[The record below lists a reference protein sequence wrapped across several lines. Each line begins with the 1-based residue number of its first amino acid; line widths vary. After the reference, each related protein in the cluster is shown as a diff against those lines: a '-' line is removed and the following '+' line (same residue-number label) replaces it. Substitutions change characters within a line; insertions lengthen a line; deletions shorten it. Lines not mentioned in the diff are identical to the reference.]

1 MNSYRDY
8 TTLHEGFFKD
18 IVDLTFNSDPEKFWD
33 HAKKYF
39 EYSKNTYRSKFK
51 SSISRNIATAAKGL
65 TAVFPVIVTEA
76 TPLDQAVMISKAVE
90 RKAVAMLQMLFAANQ
105 ITCAN
110 NAYDYLNKFHNNIDD
125 SLDWSKA
132 NVDDVINATNDIE
145 NIISANENTNIR
157 NLIEIN
163 IKRGIEAVQ
172 EDIKMNCN
180 HYLSENINPNSVN
193 NYIVRN
199 VLNDIQVISEAKVT
213 TSNGGVPKQT
223 GSATTSTSSSTTRT
237 GTSTSSSSRT
247 SKPTRHTSGSPV
259 RIQRGN
265 SVSDIMIMSNLKS
278 SYDVLNKMVI
288 KSDIEKANEAVPSL
302 MIINFKSRYGERTT
316 LSTAVI
322 GVKAMIHYVSSE
334 DMINKVMLKNSDRNG
349 LFNFIRATTREIS
362 FFKDFLFAVDRAK
375 VDALSKAGKGSSSS
389 IWKLLELRAN
399 ESKRRKSLLKNDAT
413 CSAIATIVITKAEVE
428 LIKKYH
434 RIDLSKAGT
443 LKSIMRGYSI
453 MCAAIIDDAIEKVD
467 FLWDDGSQGFETY
480 SFSSLEREESSGM
493 YKKVINMINKNAR

>member
-18 IVDLTFNSDPEKFWD
+18 IVDLTFNSDPDKFWD

-39 EYSKNTYRSKFK
+39 EYSKDTDRSKFN

-65 TAVFPVIVTEA
+65 TAIFPVIVTEA

-105 ITCAN
+105 ITSAN
-110 NAYDYLNKFHNNIDD
+110 NTYDYLNKFHNNIDD

-132 NVDDVINATNDIE
+132 NVDDVINATNDME
-145 NIISANENTNIR
+145 NIISANENANIR
-157 NLIEIN
+157 DLIEIN

-180 HYLSENINPNSVN
+180 YYLSESINPNSVN

-213 TSNGGVPKQT
+213 SSNGEVPKQT
-223 GSATTSTSSSTTRT
+223 GSTTTSTSSSSTA
-237 GTSTSSSSRT
+237 TSKPSSRT
-247 SKPTRHTSGSPV
+247 SRPTRHNSGSPV
-259 RIQRGN
+259 HIQRN
-265 SVSDIMIMSNLKS
+265 TSASDIMSNLKS

-316 LSTAVI
+316 LNTAVV

-375 VDALSKAGKGSSSS
+375 VDALSKAGKGSTSS

>member
-39 EYSKNTYRSKFK
+39 EYSKDTDRSKFN

-76 TPLDQAVMISKAVE
+76 TPLDQAIMISKAVE

-105 ITCAN
+105 ITSAN

-132 NVDDVINATNDIE
+132 NIDDVINATNDME
-145 NIISANENTNIR
+145 NIISANENANIR
-157 NLIEIN
+157 DLIEIN

-199 VLNDIQVISEAKVT
+199 VLNDIQVISEAT
-213 TSNGGVPKQT
+213 PSNGGVP
-223 GSATTSTSSSTTRT
+223 
-237 GTSTSSSSRT
+237 
-247 SKPTRHTSGSPV
+247 KPTRHTSGSPIH
-259 RIQRGN
+259 IQRGN
-265 SVSDIMIMSNLKS
+265 SVSDIMSNLKS

-375 VDALSKAGKGSSSS
+375 VDALSKAGKGSTSS

>member
-18 IVDLTFNSDPEKFWD
+18 IIDLVLSDNAFEKFWD
-33 HAKKYF
+33 KTQKVFQNKDTSCSKFNDAI
-39 EYSKNTYRSKFK
+39 SKN
-51 SSISRNIATAAKGL
+51 IASAAKGL

-76 TPLDQAVMISKAVE
+76 TPIDQAVMISKAVE

-105 ITCAN
+105 ITNAR

-125 SLDWSKA
+125 SLDWSTA
-132 NVDDVINATNDIE
+132 NIDDVINASNDLDDILE
-145 NIISANENTNIR
+145 DSNIKNI
-157 NLIEIN
+157 IEIN
-163 IKRGIEAVQ
+163 IKKGIEAIQ

-180 HYLSENINPNSVN
+180 YYLSENINPKSVN

-199 VLNDIQVISEAKVT
+199 VLNDIQVIEEA
-213 TSNGGVPKQT
+213 SFPEEPRHRVP
-223 GSATTSTSSSTTRT
+223 
-237 GTSTSSSSRT
+237 
-247 SKPTRHTSGSPV
+247 
-259 RIQRGN
+259 
-265 SVSDIMIMSNLKS
+265 SNLKAT
-278 SYDVLNKMVI
+278 YDTLNKSVL

-302 MIINFKSRYGERTT
+302 MIINFRIKSKYSSPTIN
-316 LSTAVI
+316 TAVI

-334 DMINKVMLKNSDRNG
+334 DMINKVMLKNSDKNG

-375 VDALSKAGKGSSSS
+375 VDALSKTGKGSSSN

-399 ESKRRKSLLKNDAT
+399 EAKRKKSLLSKDAS
-413 CSAIATIVITKAEVE
+413 CSAIATIVVTKAEVE

-434 RIDLSKAGT
+434 RIDISKAGT

-453 MCAAIIDDAIEKVD
+453 MCAAIIDDAVEKVD

>member
-39 EYSKNTYRSKFK
+39 EYSKNTNRSKFN

-180 HYLSENINPNSVN
+180 NYLSENINPNSVN

-213 TSNGGVPKQT
+213 PSNGGVPKQT
-223 GSATTSTSSSTTRT
+223 GSATTSTNSSSTA
-237 GTSTSSSSRT
+237 TSKSSSRT

>member
-18 IVDLTFNSDPEKFWD
+18 IIDLVLSDDTFEKFWD
-33 HAKKYF
+33 KTQKVFKNKDTSCSKFNDAI
-39 EYSKNTYRSKFK
+39 SKN
-51 SSISRNIATAAKGL
+51 IASAAKGL

-76 TPLDQAVMISKAVE
+76 TPIDQAVMISKAVE

-105 ITCAN
+105 ITNAR

-125 SLDWSKA
+125 SLDWSTA
-132 NVDDVINATNDIE
+132 NIDDVINASNDLDDILE
-145 NIISANENTNIR
+145 NSNIK
-157 NLIEIN
+157 NIIEIN
-163 IKRGIEAVQ
+163 IKRGIEAIQ

-180 HYLSENINPNSVN
+180 YYLSENINPKSVN

-199 VLNDIQVISEAKVT
+199 VLNDIQVIEEASFSEEPKHR
-213 TSNGGVPKQT
+213 VP
-223 GSATTSTSSSTTRT
+223 
-237 GTSTSSSSRT
+237 
-247 SKPTRHTSGSPV
+247 
-259 RIQRGN
+259 
-265 SVSDIMIMSNLKS
+265 SNLKAY
-278 SYDVLNKMVI
+278 YDTLNKSVL

-302 MIINFKSRYGERTT
+302 MIINFRIKSKYT
-316 LSTAVI
+316 LTPTINTAVI

-334 DMINKVMLKNSDRNG
+334 DMINKVMLKNSDKNG

-375 VDALSKAGKGSSSS
+375 VDALSKTGKGSSSN

-399 ESKRRKSLLKNDAT
+399 EAKRKKSLLSKDAS
-413 CSAIATIVITKAEVE
+413 CSAIATIVVTKAEVE

-434 RIDLSKAGT
+434 RIDISKAGT

-453 MCAAIIDDAIEKVD
+453 MCAAIIDDAVEKVD

-480 SFSSLEREESSGM
+480 SFSSLEREESSGLQ
-493 YKKVINMINKNAR
+493 

>member
-39 EYSKNTYRSKFK
+39 EYSKDTNRSKFN

-132 NVDDVINATNDIE
+132 NVDDVINATNDME
-145 NIISANENTNIR
+145 NIISANENANIR

-180 HYLSENINPNSVN
+180 HYLSESINPNSVN

-199 VLNDIQVISEAKVT
+199 VLNDIQVIEEIAGATMKPYGTNSVPGAKKPAT
-213 TSNGGVPKQT
+213 DKTKETKKSTRPSRHSNSV
-223 GSATTSTSSSTTRT
+223 S
-237 GTSTSSSSRT
+237 
-247 SKPTRHTSGSPV
+247 
-259 RIQRGN
+259 IQRGN
-265 SVSDIMIMSNLKS
+265 SVSDIMSNLKS

-375 VDALSKAGKGSSSS
+375 VDALSKAGKGSTSS

>member
-18 IVDLTFNSDPEKFWD
+18 IVDLTFNSDPDKFWD

-39 EYSKNTYRSKFK
+39 EYSKNTARSKFN

-132 NVDDVINATNDIE
+132 NVDDVINATNDME
-145 NIISANENTNIR
+145 NIISANENANIR

-199 VLNDIQVISEAKVT
+199 VLNDIQVISEGKVT
-213 TSNGGVPKQT
+213 PSNGGVPKQT
-223 GSATTSTSSSTTRT
+223 GSATTSTSSSSTA
-237 GTSTSSSSRT
+237 TSTSSSRT

-265 SVSDIMIMSNLKS
+265 SVSDIMSNLKS

-316 LSTAVI
+316 LSTAVV

-375 VDALSKAGKGSSSS
+375 VDALSKAGKGSTSS

>member
-18 IVDLTFNSDPEKFWD
+18 IIDLVLSDDTFEKFWD
-33 HAKKYF
+33 KTQKVFKNKDTSCSKFNDAI
-39 EYSKNTYRSKFK
+39 SKN
-51 SSISRNIATAAKGL
+51 IASAAKGL

-76 TPLDQAVMISKAVE
+76 TPIDQAVMISKAVE

-105 ITCAN
+105 ITNAR

-125 SLDWSKA
+125 SLDWSTA
-132 NVDDVINATNDIE
+132 NIDDVINASNDLDDILE
-145 NIISANENTNIR
+145 NSNIK
-157 NLIEIN
+157 NIIEIN
-163 IKRGIEAVQ
+163 IKRGIEAIQ

-180 HYLSENINPNSVN
+180 HYLSENINPKSVN

-199 VLNDIQVISEAKVT
+199 VLNDIQFIEEASVREDPIGKV
-213 TSNGGVPKQT
+213 P
-223 GSATTSTSSSTTRT
+223 
-237 GTSTSSSSRT
+237 
-247 SKPTRHTSGSPV
+247 
-259 RIQRGN
+259 
-265 SVSDIMIMSNLKS
+265 SNLKAT
-278 SYDVLNKMVI
+278 YDTLNKSFL

-302 MIINFKSRYGERTT
+302 MIINFRVKSNSYPIIN
-316 LSTAVI
+316 TAVI

-334 DMINKVMLKNSDRNG
+334 DMINKVMLKNSDKNG

-375 VDALSKAGKGSSSS
+375 VDALSKTGKGSSSN

-399 ESKRRKSLLKNDAT
+399 EAKRKKSLLSKNAS
-413 CSAIATIVITKAEVE
+413 CSAIATIVVTKAEVE

-434 RIDLSKAGT
+434 RIDISKAGT

-453 MCAAIIDDAIEKVD
+453 MCAAIIDDTVEKVD

>member
-18 IVDLTFNSDPEKFWD
+18 IIDLVLSDDTFEKFWD
-33 HAKKYF
+33 KTQKVFKNKDTSCSKFNDAI
-39 EYSKNTYRSKFK
+39 SKN
-51 SSISRNIATAAKGL
+51 IASAAKGL

-76 TPLDQAVMISKAVE
+76 TPIDQAVMISKAVE

-105 ITCAN
+105 ITNAR

-125 SLDWSKA
+125 SLDWSTA
-132 NVDDVINATNDIE
+132 NIDDVINASNDLDDILE
-145 NIISANENTNIR
+145 NSNIK
-157 NLIEIN
+157 NIIEIN
-163 IKRGIEAVQ
+163 IKRGIEAIQ

-180 HYLSENINPNSVN
+180 YYLSENINPKSVN

-199 VLNDIQVISEAKVT
+199 VLNDIQVIEEANFPEGKRDKV
-213 TSNGGVPKQT
+213 P
-223 GSATTSTSSSTTRT
+223 
-237 GTSTSSSSRT
+237 
-247 SKPTRHTSGSPV
+247 
-259 RIQRGN
+259 
-265 SVSDIMIMSNLKS
+265 SNLKA
-278 SYDVLNKMVI
+278 SYDALNKSVL

-302 MIINFKSRYGERTT
+302 MIINFRIKSKYT
-316 LSTAVI
+316 LTPTINTAVI

-334 DMINKVMLKNSDRNG
+334 DMINKVMLKNSDKNG

-375 VDALSKAGKGSSSS
+375 VDALSKTGKGSSSN

-399 ESKRRKSLLKNDAT
+399 EAKRKKSLLSKNAS
-413 CSAIATIVITKAEVE
+413 CSAIATIVVTKAEVE

-434 RIDLSKAGT
+434 RIDISKAGT

-453 MCAAIIDDAIEKVD
+453 MCAAIIDDAVEKVD

>member
-18 IVDLTFNSDPEKFWD
+18 IIDLVLSDDTFEKFWD
-33 HAKKYF
+33 KTQKVFKNKDTSCSKFNDAI
-39 EYSKNTYRSKFK
+39 SKN
-51 SSISRNIATAAKGL
+51 IASAAKGL

-76 TPLDQAVMISKAVE
+76 TPIDQAVMISKAVE

-105 ITCAN
+105 ITNAR

-125 SLDWSKA
+125 SLDWSTA
-132 NVDDVINATNDIE
+132 NIDDVINASNDLDDILE
-145 NIISANENTNIR
+145 NSNIK
-157 NLIEIN
+157 NIIEIN
-163 IKRGIEAVQ
+163 IKRGIEAIQ

-180 HYLSENINPNSVN
+180 HYLSENINPKSVN

-199 VLNDIQVISEAKVT
+199 VLNDIQVIEEA
-213 TSNGGVPKQT
+213 SFREDPISRVP
-223 GSATTSTSSSTTRT
+223 
-237 GTSTSSSSRT
+237 
-247 SKPTRHTSGSPV
+247 
-259 RIQRGN
+259 
-265 SVSDIMIMSNLKS
+265 SNLKAT
-278 SYDVLNKMVI
+278 YDTLNKSVL

-302 MIINFKSRYGERTT
+302 MIINFRVKSNYSGHPTIN
-316 LSTAVI
+316 TAVI

-334 DMINKVMLKNSDRNG
+334 DMVNKVMLKNSDKNG

-375 VDALSKAGKGSSSS
+375 VDALSKTGKGSSSN

-399 ESKRRKSLLKNDAT
+399 EAKRKKSLLSKDAS
-413 CSAIATIVITKAEVE
+413 CSAIATIVVTKAEVE

-434 RIDLSKAGT
+434 RIDISKAGT

-453 MCAAIIDDAIEKVD
+453 MCAAIIDDTVEKVD

>member
-1 MNSYRDY
+1 MNSYKDY

-18 IVDLTFNSDPEKFWD
+18 IVDLAFNSDPEEFWD

-39 EYSKNTYRSKFK
+39 ENKDASRSKFN

-65 TAVFPVIVTEA
+65 TAIFPVIVTEA

-105 ITCAN
+105 ITSAN

-132 NVDDVINATNDIE
+132 NIDDVINATNDIE
-145 NIISANENTNIR
+145 NIISANENANIR
-157 NLIEIN
+157 DLIEVN

-180 HYLSENINPNSVN
+180 YYLSENINPNSIN

-199 VLNDIQVISEAKVT
+199 VLDDIQVLGEGAVKLQ
-213 TSNGGVPKQT
+213 NGGVPIPSKK
-223 GSATTSTSSSTTRT
+223 ST
-237 GTSTSSSSRT
+237 SSRT
-247 SKPTRHTSGSPV
+247 SITNKPSSKNVKPTNHTHSGSPV
-259 RIQRGN
+259 NIRRNESFDNNTI
-265 SVSDIMIMSNLKS
+265 NLKS

-302 MIINFKSRYGERTT
+302 MIINFKSRYGDRTT

-375 VDALSKAGKGSSSS
+375 VDALSKAGKGSSSG

-399 ESKRRKSLLKNDAT
+399 EGKRRKSMLKNDAS
-413 CSAIATIVITKAEVE
+413 CSAIATIVITKAEVD

-434 RIDLSKAGT
+434 RIDISKAGT

-453 MCAAIIDDAIEKVD
+453 MCAAIIDDAIEKID

>member
-18 IVDLTFNSDPEKFWD
+18 IIDLVLSDDTFEKFWD
-33 HAKKYF
+33 KTQKVFKNKDTSCSKFNDAI
-39 EYSKNTYRSKFK
+39 SKN
-51 SSISRNIATAAKGL
+51 IASAAKGL

-76 TPLDQAVMISKAVE
+76 TPIDQAVMISKAVE

-105 ITCAN
+105 ITNAR

-125 SLDWSKA
+125 SLDWSTA
-132 NVDDVINATNDIE
+132 NIDDVINASNDLDDILE
-145 NIISANENTNIR
+145 NSNIK
-157 NLIEIN
+157 NIIEIN
-163 IKRGIEAVQ
+163 IKRGIEAIQ

-180 HYLSENINPNSVN
+180 YYLSENINPKSVN
-193 NYIVRN
+193 NYIVRT
-199 VLNDIQVISEAKVT
+199 VLNDIQVIEEANFPEGKRDR
-213 TSNGGVPKQT
+213 VP
-223 GSATTSTSSSTTRT
+223 
-237 GTSTSSSSRT
+237 
-247 SKPTRHTSGSPV
+247 
-259 RIQRGN
+259 
-265 SVSDIMIMSNLKS
+265 SNLKA
-278 SYDVLNKMVI
+278 SYDALNKSVL
-288 KSDIEKANEAVPSL
+288 KSDIEKANEAIPSL
-302 MIINFKSRYGERTT
+302 MIINFRVRSKYSNPDPTIN
-316 LSTAVI
+316 TAVI

-334 DMINKVMLKNSDRNG
+334 DMINKVMLKNSDKNG

-375 VDALSKAGKGSSSS
+375 VDALSKTGKGSSSN

-399 ESKRRKSLLKNDAT
+399 EAKRKKSLLSKDAS

-434 RIDLSKAGT
+434 RIDISKAGT

-453 MCAAIIDDAIEKVD
+453 MCAAIIDDTVEKVD

>member
-18 IVDLTFNSDPEKFWD
+18 IIDLVLSDDTFEKFWD
-33 HAKKYF
+33 KTQKVFKNKDTSCSKFNDAI
-39 EYSKNTYRSKFK
+39 SKN
-51 SSISRNIATAAKGL
+51 IASAAKGL

-76 TPLDQAVMISKAVE
+76 TPIDQAVMISKAVE

-105 ITCAN
+105 ITNAR

-125 SLDWSKA
+125 SLDWSTA
-132 NVDDVINATNDIE
+132 NIDDVINASNDLDDILE
-145 NIISANENTNIR
+145 NSNIK
-157 NLIEIN
+157 NIIEIN
-163 IKRGIEAVQ
+163 IKRGIEAIQ

-180 HYLSENINPNSVN
+180 HYLSENINPKSVN

-199 VLNDIQVISEAKVT
+199 VLNDIQVIEEA
-213 TSNGGVPKQT
+213 SFREDPISRVP
-223 GSATTSTSSSTTRT
+223 
-237 GTSTSSSSRT
+237 
-247 SKPTRHTSGSPV
+247 
-259 RIQRGN
+259 
-265 SVSDIMIMSNLKS
+265 SNLKAT
-278 SYDVLNKMVI
+278 YDTLNKSVL

-302 MIINFKSRYGERTT
+302 MIINFRVKSNYSGHPTIN
-316 LSTAVI
+316 TAVI

-334 DMINKVMLKNSDRNG
+334 DMVNKVMLKNSDKNG

-375 VDALSKAGKGSSSS
+375 VDALSKTGKGSSSN

-399 ESKRRKSLLKNDAT
+399 EAKRKKSLLSKDAS
-413 CSAIATIVITKAEVE
+413 CSAIATIVVTKAEVE

-434 RIDLSKAGT
+434 RIDISKAGT

-453 MCAAIIDDAIEKVD
+453 MCAAIIDDAVEKVD

>member
-39 EYSKNTYRSKFK
+39 EYSKDTDRSKFN

-65 TAVFPVIVTEA
+65 TAIFPVIVTEA
-76 TPLDQAVMISKAVE
+76 TPLDQAIMISKAVE

-105 ITCAN
+105 ITSAN

-132 NVDDVINATNDIE
+132 NVDDVINATNDME
-145 NIISANENTNIR
+145 NIISANENANIR

-199 VLNDIQVISEAKVT
+199 VLNDIQVIEEIAGASMKPYDT
-213 TSNGGVPKQT
+213 NSVPGTKKPDKT
-223 GSATTSTSSSTTRT
+223 KETKKSTKPSRHNS
-237 GTSTSSSSRT
+237 GT
-247 SKPTRHTSGSPV
+247 PV
-259 RIQRGN
+259 QRGN
-265 SVSDIMIMSNLKS
+265 SASDIMTNLKS

-316 LSTAVI
+316 LSTAVV

-375 VDALSKAGKGSSSS
+375 VDALSKAGKGSTSS

>member
-18 IVDLTFNSDPEKFWD
+18 IIDLVLSDNTFEKFWD
-33 HAKKYF
+33 KTQKVFKNKDTSCSKFNDAI
-39 EYSKNTYRSKFK
+39 SKN
-51 SSISRNIATAAKGL
+51 IASAAKGL

-76 TPLDQAVMISKAVE
+76 TPIDQAVMISKAVE

-105 ITCAN
+105 ITNAR

-125 SLDWSKA
+125 SLDWSTA
-132 NVDDVINATNDIE
+132 NIDDVINASNDLDDILE
-145 NIISANENTNIR
+145 NSNIK
-157 NLIEIN
+157 NIIEIN
-163 IKRGIEAVQ
+163 IKRGIEAIQ

-180 HYLSENINPNSVN
+180 HYLSENINPKSVN

-199 VLNDIQVISEAKVT
+199 VLNDIQVIEEA
-213 TSNGGVPKQT
+213 SFREDPISRVP
-223 GSATTSTSSSTTRT
+223 
-237 GTSTSSSSRT
+237 
-247 SKPTRHTSGSPV
+247 
-259 RIQRGN
+259 
-265 SVSDIMIMSNLKS
+265 SNLKAT
-278 SYDVLNKMVI
+278 YDTLNKSVL

-302 MIINFKSRYGERTT
+302 MIINFRVKSNYSGHPTIN
-316 LSTAVI
+316 TAVI

-334 DMINKVMLKNSDRNG
+334 DMVNKVMLKNSDKNG

-375 VDALSKAGKGSSSS
+375 VDALSKTGKGSSSN

-399 ESKRRKSLLKNDAT
+399 EAKRKKSLLSKDAS
-413 CSAIATIVITKAEVE
+413 CSAIATIVVTKAEVE

-434 RIDLSKAGT
+434 RIDISKAGT

-453 MCAAIIDDAIEKVD
+453 MCAAIIDDTVEKVD

>member
-18 IVDLTFNSDPEKFWD
+18 IIDLVLSDDAFEKFWD
-33 HAKKYF
+33 KTQKVFKNKDTSCSKFNDAI
-39 EYSKNTYRSKFK
+39 SKN
-51 SSISRNIATAAKGL
+51 IASAAKGL

-76 TPLDQAVMISKAVE
+76 TPIDQAVMISKAVE

-105 ITCAN
+105 ITNAR

-125 SLDWSKA
+125 SLDWSTA
-132 NVDDVINATNDIE
+132 NIDDVINASNDLDDILE
-145 NIISANENTNIR
+145 NSNIK
-157 NLIEIN
+157 NIIEIN
-163 IKRGIEAVQ
+163 IKRGIEAIQ

-180 HYLSENINPNSVN
+180 HYLSENINPKSVN

-199 VLNDIQVISEAKVT
+199 VLNDIQVIEEADFPEEPKHR
-213 TSNGGVPKQT
+213 VP
-223 GSATTSTSSSTTRT
+223 
-237 GTSTSSSSRT
+237 
-247 SKPTRHTSGSPV
+247 
-259 RIQRGN
+259 
-265 SVSDIMIMSNLKS
+265 SNLKAY
-278 SYDVLNKMVI
+278 YDTLNKSVL

-302 MIINFKSRYGERTT
+302 MIINFRIKSKYSSPTIN
-316 LSTAVI
+316 TAVI

-334 DMINKVMLKNSDRNG
+334 DMINKVMLKNSDKNG

-375 VDALSKAGKGSSSS
+375 VDALSKTGKGSSSN

-399 ESKRRKSLLKNDAT
+399 EAKRKKSLLSKDAS
-413 CSAIATIVITKAEVE
+413 CSAIATIVVTKAEVE

-434 RIDLSKAGT
+434 RIDISKAGT

-453 MCAAIIDDAIEKVD
+453 MCAAIIDDAVEKVD

>member
-18 IVDLTFNSDPEKFWD
+18 IIDLVLSDDTFEKFWD
-33 HAKKYF
+33 KTQKVFKNKDTSCSKFNDAI
-39 EYSKNTYRSKFK
+39 SKN
-51 SSISRNIATAAKGL
+51 IASAAKGL

-76 TPLDQAVMISKAVE
+76 TPIDQAVMISKAVE

-105 ITCAN
+105 ITNAR

-125 SLDWSKA
+125 SLDWSTA
-132 NVDDVINATNDIE
+132 NIDDVINASNDLDDILE
-145 NIISANENTNIR
+145 NSNIK
-157 NLIEIN
+157 NIIEIN
-163 IKRGIEAVQ
+163 IKRGIEAIQ

-180 HYLSENINPNSVN
+180 YYLSENINPKSVN

-199 VLNDIQVISEAKVT
+199 VLNDIQVIEEA
-213 TSNGGVPKQT
+213 SFREDPISRVP
-223 GSATTSTSSSTTRT
+223 
-237 GTSTSSSSRT
+237 
-247 SKPTRHTSGSPV
+247 
-259 RIQRGN
+259 
-265 SVSDIMIMSNLKS
+265 SNLKAT
-278 SYDVLNKMVI
+278 YDTLNKSVL
-288 KSDIEKANEAVPSL
+288 KSDIEKANESVPSL
-302 MIINFKSRYGERTT
+302 MIINFRVKSNYSGHPTIN
-316 LSTAVI
+316 TAVI

-334 DMINKVMLKNSDRNG
+334 DMVNKVMLKNSDKNG

-375 VDALSKAGKGSSSS
+375 VDALSKTGKGSSSN

-399 ESKRRKSLLKNDAT
+399 EAKRKKSLLSKDAS
-413 CSAIATIVITKAEVE
+413 CSAIATIVVTKAEVE

-434 RIDLSKAGT
+434 RIDISKAGT

-453 MCAAIIDDAIEKVD
+453 MCAAIIDDAVEKVD

>member
-18 IVDLTFNSDPEKFWD
+18 IIDLVLSDDTFEKFWD
-33 HAKKYF
+33 KTQKVFKNKDTSCSKFNDAI
-39 EYSKNTYRSKFK
+39 SKN
-51 SSISRNIATAAKGL
+51 IAFAAKGL

-76 TPLDQAVMISKAVE
+76 TPIDQAVMISKAVE

-105 ITCAN
+105 ITNAR

-125 SLDWSKA
+125 SLDWSTA
-132 NVDDVINATNDIE
+132 NIDDVINASNDLDDILE
-145 NIISANENTNIR
+145 NSNIK
-157 NLIEIN
+157 NIVEIN
-163 IKRGIEAVQ
+163 IKRGIEAIQ

-180 HYLSENINPNSVN
+180 YYLSENINPKSVN

-199 VLNDIQVISEAKVT
+199 VLNDIQVIEEVSFPE
-213 TSNGGVPKQT
+213 GQRQRVP
-223 GSATTSTSSSTTRT
+223 
-237 GTSTSSSSRT
+237 
-247 SKPTRHTSGSPV
+247 
-259 RIQRGN
+259 
-265 SVSDIMIMSNLKS
+265 SNLKA
-278 SYDVLNKMVI
+278 SYDALNKSVL

-302 MIINFKSRYGERTT
+302 MIINFRVKSKYSNPDPTIN
-316 LSTAVI
+316 TAVI

-334 DMINKVMLKNSDRNG
+334 DMINKVMLKNSDKNG

-375 VDALSKAGKGSSSS
+375 VDALSKTGKGSSSN

-399 ESKRRKSLLKNDAT
+399 EAKRKKSLLSKNAS
-413 CSAIATIVITKAEVE
+413 CSAIATIVVTKAEVE

-434 RIDLSKAGT
+434 RIDISKAGT

-453 MCAAIIDDAIEKVD
+453 MCAAIIDDAVEKVD

>member
-18 IVDLTFNSDPEKFWD
+18 IIDLVLSDDTFEKFWD
-33 HAKKYF
+33 KTQKVFKNKDTSCSKFNDAI
-39 EYSKNTYRSKFK
+39 SKN
-51 SSISRNIATAAKGL
+51 IASAAKGL

-76 TPLDQAVMISKAVE
+76 TPIDQAVMISKAVE

-105 ITCAN
+105 ITNAR

-125 SLDWSKA
+125 SLDWFTA
-132 NVDDVINATNDIE
+132 NIDDVINASNDLDDILE
-145 NIISANENTNIR
+145 NSNIK
-157 NLIEIN
+157 NIIEIN
-163 IKRGIEAVQ
+163 IKRGIEAIQ

-180 HYLSENINPNSVN
+180 YYLSENINPKSVN

-199 VLNDIQVISEAKVT
+199 VLNDIQVIEEASFSEEPKHR
-213 TSNGGVPKQT
+213 VP
-223 GSATTSTSSSTTRT
+223 
-237 GTSTSSSSRT
+237 
-247 SKPTRHTSGSPV
+247 
-259 RIQRGN
+259 
-265 SVSDIMIMSNLKS
+265 SNLKEY
-278 SYDVLNKMVI
+278 YDTLNKSVL

-302 MIINFKSRYGERTT
+302 MIINFRIKSKYT
-316 LSTAVI
+316 LTPTINTAVI

-334 DMINKVMLKNSDRNG
+334 DMINKVMLKNSDKNG

-375 VDALSKAGKGSSSS
+375 VDALSKTGKGSSSN

-399 ESKRRKSLLKNDAT
+399 EAKRKKSLLSKDAS
-413 CSAIATIVITKAEVE
+413 CSAIATIVVTKAEVE

-434 RIDLSKAGT
+434 RIDISKAGT

-453 MCAAIIDDAIEKVD
+453 MCAAIIDDAVEKVD

>member
-18 IVDLTFNSDPEKFWD
+18 IIDLVLSDDTFEKFWD
-33 HAKKYF
+33 KTQKVFKNKDTSCSKFNDAI
-39 EYSKNTYRSKFK
+39 SKN
-51 SSISRNIATAAKGL
+51 IASAAKGL

-76 TPLDQAVMISKAVE
+76 TPIDQAVMISKAVE

-105 ITCAN
+105 ITNAR

-125 SLDWSKA
+125 SLDWSTA
-132 NVDDVINATNDIE
+132 NIDDVINASNDLDDILE
-145 NIISANENTNIR
+145 NSNIK
-157 NLIEIN
+157 NIIEIN
-163 IKRGIEAVQ
+163 IKRGIEAIQ

-180 HYLSENINPNSVN
+180 HYLSENINPKSVN

-199 VLNDIQVISEAKVT
+199 VLNDIQVIEEASFSEEPKHR
-213 TSNGGVPKQT
+213 VP
-223 GSATTSTSSSTTRT
+223 
-237 GTSTSSSSRT
+237 
-247 SKPTRHTSGSPV
+247 
-259 RIQRGN
+259 
-265 SVSDIMIMSNLKS
+265 SNLKAY
-278 SYDVLNKMVI
+278 YDTLNKSVL

-302 MIINFKSRYGERTT
+302 MIINFRIKSKYT
-316 LSTAVI
+316 LTPTINTAVI

-334 DMINKVMLKNSDRNG
+334 DMINKVMLKNSDKNG

-375 VDALSKAGKGSSSS
+375 VDALSKTGKGSSSN

-399 ESKRRKSLLKNDAT
+399 EAKRKKSLLSKNAS
-413 CSAIATIVITKAEVE
+413 CSAIATIVVTKAEVE

-434 RIDLSKAGT
+434 RIDISKAGT

-453 MCAAIIDDAIEKVD
+453 MCAAIIDDAVEKVD

>member
-39 EYSKNTYRSKFK
+39 EYSKDTDRSKFN

-65 TAVFPVIVTEA
+65 TAIFPVIVTEA
-76 TPLDQAVMISKAVE
+76 TPLDQAIMISKAVE

-105 ITCAN
+105 ITSAN

-132 NVDDVINATNDIE
+132 NVDDVINATNDME
-145 NIISANENTNIR
+145 NIISANENANIR

-199 VLNDIQVISEAKVT
+199 VLNDIQVIEEIAGASMKPYDT
-213 TSNGGVPKQT
+213 NSVPGTKKPDKT
-223 GSATTSTSSSTTRT
+223 KETKKSTKLSRHNS
-237 GTSTSSSSRT
+237 GT
-247 SKPTRHTSGSPV
+247 PV
-259 RIQRGN
+259 QRGN
-265 SVSDIMIMSNLKS
+265 SASDIMTNLKS

-316 LSTAVI
+316 LSTAVV

-375 VDALSKAGKGSSSS
+375 VDALSKAGKGSTSS

>member
-18 IVDLTFNSDPEKFWD
+18 IIDLVLSDDAFEKFWD
-33 HAKKYF
+33 KTQKVFKNKDTSCSKFNDAI
-39 EYSKNTYRSKFK
+39 SKN
-51 SSISRNIATAAKGL
+51 IASAAKGL

-76 TPLDQAVMISKAVE
+76 TPIDQAVMISKAVE

-105 ITCAN
+105 ITNAR

-125 SLDWSKA
+125 SLDWSTA
-132 NVDDVINATNDIE
+132 NIDDVINASNDLDDILE
-145 NIISANENTNIR
+145 DSNIKNIIEV
-157 NLIEIN
+157 N
-163 IKRGIEAVQ
+163 IKRGIEAIQ

-180 HYLSENINPNSVN
+180 HYLSENINPKSVN

-199 VLNDIQVISEAKVT
+199 VLNDIQVIEEASFPEDPKHR
-213 TSNGGVPKQT
+213 VP
-223 GSATTSTSSSTTRT
+223 
-237 GTSTSSSSRT
+237 
-247 SKPTRHTSGSPV
+247 
-259 RIQRGN
+259 
-265 SVSDIMIMSNLKS
+265 SNLKAY
-278 SYDVLNKMVI
+278 YDTLNKSVL
-288 KSDIEKANEAVPSL
+288 KSDIEKANEAIPSL
-302 MIINFKSRYGERTT
+302 MIINFRTKFKGT
-316 LSTAVI
+316 SPTINTAVI

-334 DMINKVMLKNSDRNG
+334 DMINKVMLKNSDKNG

-375 VDALSKAGKGSSSS
+375 VDALSKTGKGSSSN

-399 ESKRRKSLLKNDAT
+399 EAKRKKSLLSKNAS

-434 RIDLSKAGT
+434 RIDISKAGT

-453 MCAAIIDDAIEKVD
+453 MCAAIIDDTVEKVD

>member
-18 IVDLTFNSDPEKFWD
+18 IVDLTFNSDPDKFWD

-39 EYSKNTYRSKFK
+39 KYSKDSYRSKFN

-213 TSNGGVPKQT
+213 PSNGGVPKQT

-237 GTSTSSSSRT
+237 GTSTSSSRT

-375 VDALSKAGKGSSSS
+375 VDALSKAGKGSTSS